1 MNVDDYIF
9 NLAKN
14 ERELT
19 QFLRSEI
26 LSMTFGVEEKI
37 AYSIPYFTY
46 LRPLCYLAPKKE
58 GVDLG
63 FMDGQQFVVTKPYL
77 NTEGRKRVASL
88 FFRNMEAVDLDILR
102 QTLIEGIEFN
112 RTQVQNK
119 KKRKKR

>member
-26 LSMTFGVEEKI
+26 LNMTFGIEEKM
-37 AYSIPYFTY
+37 AYGIPYFTY
-46 LRPLCYLAPKKE
+46 LGPFCYLAPKKE

-88 FFRNMEAVDLDILR
+88 FFRNIEAVDVDILR
-102 QTLIEGIEFN
+102 QALIEGIEFN
-112 RTQVQNK
+112 QNK
-119 KKRKKR
+119 KKRRKR